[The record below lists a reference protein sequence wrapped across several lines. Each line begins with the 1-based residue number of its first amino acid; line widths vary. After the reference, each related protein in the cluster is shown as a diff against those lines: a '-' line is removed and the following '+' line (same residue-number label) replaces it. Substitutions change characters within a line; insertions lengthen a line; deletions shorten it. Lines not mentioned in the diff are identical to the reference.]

1 MATRNPAPAHPDATP
16 ALPDKRPL
24 LTIAIPSYNNAET
37 VGTAVTSA
45 LEQSDLESCEIL
57 VVNNASTDGTADVL
71 RRHVHNPVLRV
82 ANNPETVGLW
92 ENHNVCLR
100 KARGDYVLFCHA
112 DDHLDRHAVHAIKR
126 KLEQRDYPER
136 YILWGHSLFRD
147 YYAPLA
153 NAGLTTGK
161 LFAGLAAVRPFINVG
176 LTPSGTCYAR
186 ELIDHGGF
194 FPVDNLAPSD
204 SSSMVWA
211 ALQGFRFEMME
222 DILFHRRDASTA
234 LSTCKR
240 SEYIPRFKAAWTPL
254 LERIDDNTAVDLV
267 RASQAVRWVNPG
279 FYACLA
285 DRIPREVRERMLI
298 KLLESP
304 LHAIRPPFWTTLMR
318 CAFKN

>member
-1 MATRNPAPAHPDATP
+1 MPNQAPSLSDTDETP
-16 ALPDKRPL
+16 RMTDNSPL
-24 LTIAIPSYNNAET
+24 LTIAIPSYNNAGT
-37 VGTAVTSA
+37 VGTTVTSA
-45 LEQSDLESCEIL
+45 LEQSDLEACEIL
-57 VVNNASTDGTADVL
+57 VVNNASTDGTAEVL
-71 RRHVHNPVLRV
+71 QSHTHNAVLRV
-82 ANNPETVGLW
+82 VTNAETVGLW

-100 KARGDYVLFCHA
+100 EARGQYVLFCHA
-112 DDHLDRHAVHAIKR
+112 DDHLDRHAARAIKR
-126 KLEQRDYPER
+126 KLEQRGYPER
-136 YILWGHSLFRD
+136 YIVWGHSLFRD
-147 YYAPLA
+147 YYAQLT

-161 LFAGLAAVRPFINVG
+161 LFAGLAAARPFINGG

-186 ELIDHGGF
+186 EFIDHGGF

-234 LSTCKR
+234 VRTSKR
-240 SEYIPRFKAAWTPL
+240 SEYIPRFKAAWAPL
-254 LERIDDNTAVDLV
+254 LERIDDNTAVNLV

-279 FYACLA
+279 FYAYLA

-304 LHAIRPPFWTTLMR
+304 IHAVRPPFWTTLMR
-318 CAFKN
+318 CAFKK